1 METENNITLE
11 EIKKSAMQILSLCR
25 KCKHNDVCKYL
36 QEREG
41 QAEPCKDFLNA
52 GDYKTYGNIY
62 SFFQPIFDW
71 LNCHYPSGDVRFVVD
86 NTSAKMYLEHGP
98 FVASEELKS
107 ASFYSPNK
115 DKMQSESDCEK
126 VASPENIKG
135 GDKNDLL

>member
-1 METENNITLE
+1 MGTENNITLE
-11 EIKKSAMQILSLCR
+11 EVKETVMQIFSLCR
-25 KCKHNDVCKYL
+25 KCKHKDVCKYL

-71 LNCHYPSGDVRFVVD
+71 LSFHHPSGDVKFVVER
-86 NTSAKMYLEHGP
+86 SAAKMYLEHCP

-107 ASFYSPNK
+107 ASFYSLSK
-115 DKMQSESDCEK
+115 DKTQSESDCD
-126 VASPENIKG
+126 ASSENTKD
-135 GDKNDLL
+135 GDINDLL